1 MCGPLNPERNSLHG
15 SVISGPGQDMPGS
28 SSALPNSGLHIS
40 SSAWQNQE
48 LFKRNASGRFLIFS
62 LGLLLY
68 FSSLQALEPVQY
80 QLSSSVTAGTGNYAP
95 FWLHQGKEGTRLYKP
110 NAFHLDA
117 RLQSDYC
124 NPGKAFEFG
133 YGMNTVFRA
142 ASDTADVLISELYF
156 KARLYFLEVLVGSRP
171 LRTGIEYVPL
181 SSGGM
186 LFSNNALPL
195 PGITAGFNRFV
206 SVPFTFDM
214 FQLKGALSHSY
225 FTDNVGYKNVMLH
238 HKWVHF
244 QLGKPLPVR
253 LQYRFDHV
261 AQWGGKSLIPGKPDQ
276 PSSFDAFKSILLVKS
291 GGEGAS
297 EHDQINVLGNHLIG
311 QSLKMEVE
319 ARRWLMAV
327 YWQQIL
333 EDKPFRF
340 MGYTMNSPDGLWGIS
355 FHTKKQSWL
364 SSVLYEYVNTTD
376 QSGPYH
382 DRDGIVYGGADNYFA
397 SNYPGGWT
405 HHSNII
411 GTPFIKSPVYQ
422 PGMPIDSLNNQVKAH
437 HVGFEGSYS
446 VLGYRVKASFVK
458 SYAGNANDITPIN
471 QEHVNHQ
478 QYYLAEVYYTP
489 AHWNDYSLG
498 VALGIDMGT
507 ATGNAVGLQLSLR
520 RTGIFK

>member
-1 MCGPLNPERNSLHG
+1 MCGALSPER
-15 SVISGPGQDMPGS
+15 
-28 SSALPNSGLHIS
+28 
-40 SSAWQNQE
+40 
-48 LFKRNASGRFLIFS
+48 FLLLC
-62 LGLLLY
+62 LGLLLA
-68 FSSLQALEPVQY
+68 FSSLQAMEPVHY
-80 QLSSSVTAGTGNYAP
+80 QLSSSVTAGTGSYAP
-95 FWLHQGKEGTRLYKP
+95 FWLHQGHEGTRLYKP

-117 RLQSDYC
+117 GLRSDYRDTE
-124 NPGKAFEFG
+124 KVLEIG
-133 YGMNTVFRA
+133 YGINTVFRA

-171 LRTGIEYVPL
+171 VRTGIEYVPL

-186 LFSNNALPL
+186 LLSNNALPL

-214 FQLKGALSHSY
+214 FQIKGALSHSY
-225 FTDNVGYKNVMLH
+225 FTDDVGYKNVMLH

-244 QLGKPLPVR
+244 QLGQPLPVR

-276 PSSFDAFKSILLVKS
+276 PSSFDAFKSILLVRS

-319 ARRWLMAV
+319 ARRWLMTV

-355 FHTKKQSWL
+355 FHTKKPAWL

-382 DRDGIVYGGADNYFA
+382 DRDGIVYGGADNYFV

-411 GTPFIKSPVYQ
+411 GTPFIQSPVYQ
-422 PGMPIDSLNNQVKAH
+422 PGLTIDSLRNCVKAH
-437 HVGFEGSYS
+437 HFGLEGSYGTLS
-446 VLGYRVKASFVK
+446 YRLKASFVK
-458 SYAGNANDITPIN
+458 SYAGNANDFIPLILMP
-471 QEHVNHQ
+471 VNRQ
-478 QYYLAEVYYTP
+478 RYYLVE
-489 AHWNDYSLG
+489 AHYAPERWNDYSLG
-498 VALGIDMGT
+498 MAVGIDRGT
-507 ATGNAVGLQLSLR
+507 ATGNATGVQVSLR
-520 RTGIFK
+520 KTGVFK